1 MYPNSENSKNNRL
14 TQEIFILEV
23 LKKWQEHHEFDEMY
37 YGQDMYFN
45 LHHTFVDVRPVY
57 RYFKAFKDTMSEKN
71 VSTYRYCEDTLRKK
85 YLDTTL
91 F

>member
-1 MYPNSENSKNNRL
+1 
-14 TQEIFILEV
+14 
-23 LKKWQEHHEFDEMY
+23 MY

-85 YLDTTL
+85 YLDTDTFKIL
-91 F
+91 SEKNIKIQILLRYSQEKISKYRYF